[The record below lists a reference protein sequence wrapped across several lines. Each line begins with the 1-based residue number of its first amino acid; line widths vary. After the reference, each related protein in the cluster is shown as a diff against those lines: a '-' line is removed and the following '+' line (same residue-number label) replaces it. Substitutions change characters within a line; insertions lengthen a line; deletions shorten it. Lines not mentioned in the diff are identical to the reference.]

1 MEPDEPHIRSL
12 LNVTNEI
19 LNMNNLIKRSALS
32 LFFTLISLGM
42 GADCRGQEAPQIISP
57 AAGANLVGS
66 FPVSLQLP
74 DSIDI
79 HTFRAK
85 INGQDISELFTRES
99 NHWRRCPISMHCF
112 TSSPISSWEGLRNGS
127 NLLIVSARTKDGSS
141 QMGRVWFNWAAGLTD
156 TPTPYIPPAVGFT
169 IPNPGGTGPMVQ
181 IGKTQLPADNF
192 CSTAMQVLVL
202 DRSNLTQSDYQCFN
216 DSASLNTYLK
226 TLNSG
231 QLVIAGTVGSQ
242 HAPSALD
249 TTPIGGTNY
258 TKVSANLYPQGY
270 FIIGVGATPSN
281 QVYENYWVPES
292 DQAPFG
298 YAPFLNG
305 LLVKDETGH
314 YNFHPS
320 DNPLFIV
327 SPDDADHNNSSVVTI
342 GNQVY
347 TSPKQTEA
355 GGFWVLIVDRMLLQP
370 VDSNWNGGS
379 TCVYGAALN
388 TGTCGAF
395 FPTGASDSATAQK
408 AMSDL
413 TAALTNVPS
422 RNLVFLTSVGHP
434 MSLTPTA
441 ELGKAVAALG
451 GSDYLLTRL
460 GTTYN
465 YVLIGST
472 DSGFS
477 QALTGKA
484 VLSSNYYTQQKQTGY
499 VRGLLTRG
507 LDSLLAP
514 GPYSQ
519 ESAAQNAAGN
529 GFNYEFQQVAFAQ
542 PVDWPLTDTTGH
554 VNAYQA
560 LSKALTNAYFQGA
573 IGHLDD
579 IRFYYLGSQAA
590 TLLQKAAGQDPK
602 TFSYP
607 GDGQGFSSQDW
618 TDARNQISTEINY
631 LRQADSF
638 LGVNGVQGAIAGN
651 NTSLTLSIMQ
661 AAATVKANTP
671 AVNNQTTVSLSAAQI
686 IKAAISFV
694 KLGAEVGVGASSDD
708 NTSGTGILTEAFQTA
723 LSMGSSLY
731 KQAKTIPSG
740 QSTAVVTLN
749 DLSNVAGEA
758 QTYTSAVLASYGT
771 VLDNIYSDW
780 YKLSTV
786 GARAVDTSGSW
797 YWPDHTYS
805 SAMASTINN
814 GAQRN
819 LYLQL
824 LPQSYKR
831 DVWNN
836 QPANDPTKIGS
847 WYQTSCGGIQ
857 CYFQCRSVYSPYLSQ
872 HQDPWTVFP
881 TLGSSTAQDVV
892 VLAGPVQNN
901 GTTRLKESYP
911 SDTLLTILWGS
922 DGLNLPKELLFSANS
937 PFGTQVVPMYD
948 IKMGS
953 CYNIGGT
960 KHVP

>member
-1 MEPDEPHIRSL
+1 MEPVNHLSKRIALPL
-12 LNVTNEI
+12 FLI
-19 LNMNNLIKRSALS
+19 LIG
-32 LFFTLISLGM
+32 LGV

-57 AAGANLVGS
+57 AAGANLIGS
-66 FPVSLQLP
+66 FPVSLRLP

-79 HTFRAK
+79 QTFRAK
-85 INGQDISELFTRES
+85 INGQDISELFTRER
-99 NHWRRCPISMHCF
+99 NLWQRCPVSMHCL
-112 TSSPISSWEGLRNGS
+112 TSSPIDSSEGLRSGS
-127 NLLIVSARTKDGSS
+127 NLLLVSAKAKDGSS
-141 QMGRVWFNWAAGLTD
+141 QMARVWFDWAAGLTD
-156 TPTPYIPPAVGFT
+156 TAAPYIPPAVSFI
-169 IPNPGGTGPMVQ
+169 IPNPGGTGPMAQ

-202 DRSNLTQSDYQCFN
+202 DHSNLTQSDYRCFN

-226 TLNSG
+226 TLNNE
-231 QLVIAGTVGSQ
+231 QLVMAGTVGSQ

-270 FIIGVGATPSN
+270 FIVGAGAAPSN
-281 QVYENYWVPES
+281 QAFENYWVPPS
-292 DQAPFG
+292 AQAPFA

-305 LLVKDETGH
+305 LLVKDENGH

-320 DNPLFIV
+320 DNRLFIV
-327 SPDDADHNNSSVVTI
+327 SPDDSNHNISSVVTI

-347 TSPKQTEA
+347 TSPQQPGGA

-370 VDSNWNGGS
+370 VDSNINGGS
-379 TCVYGAALN
+379 TCVYGAPLN
-388 TGTCGAF
+388 TGTCGTF

-413 TAALTNVPS
+413 MAALTNVPS

-434 MSLTPTA
+434 MPFTPTA

-484 VLSSNYYTQQKQTGY
+484 VISSSYYTQQKQTGY

-519 ESAAQNAAGN
+519 ESAAQNQAGN

-560 LSKALTNAYFQGA
+560 LSKALTSVYFQGA
-573 IGHLDD
+573 TGNRLND

-618 TDARNQISTEINY
+618 VDARNQISTEINY

-661 AAATVKANTP
+661 AAATVKVNTP
-671 AVNNQTTVSLSAAQI
+671 AVNNQTTVSISAAEI
-686 IKAAISFV
+686 IKAAISFA
-694 KLGAEVGVGASSDD
+694 KLGAEVGVSSGNDE
-708 NTSGTGILTEAFQTA
+708 NTGGTGILTEAFQTA

-731 KQAKTIPSG
+731 KQARAIPSG
-740 QSTAVVTLN
+740 QSAAVVTLN
-749 DLSNVAGEA
+749 DLANVAGEA
-758 QTYTSAVLASYGT
+758 QTYASAVQASYGT

-786 GARAVDTSGSW
+786 GARSVDTSGPW
-797 YWPDHTYS
+797 YWPDHTFS

-836 QPANDPTKIGS
+836 QPTNDPTKIGS
-847 WYQTSCGGIQ
+847 WYQTSCSAPY
-857 CYFQCRSVYSPYLSQ
+857 CWFQCRSVYSPYLSQ
-872 HQDPWTVFP
+872 HQDPWTSFT
-881 TLGSSTAQDVV
+881 TLGSSAAHDVV
-892 VLAGPVQNN
+892 VLASPVQNN
-901 GTTRLKESYP
+901 GTTRVKESYP
-911 SDTLLTILWGS
+911 SDSLLTILWGS

-937 PFGTQVVPMYD
+937 PFGTQVVPTYD
-948 IKMGS
+948 TTLGS
-953 CYNIGGT
+953 CYNINQT